1 MANHLHLKSL
11 GNPHD
16 EALLA
21 TMTHMVETHPN
32 ARITMASVNVI
43 NVEGNGLGEFLNELV
58 KQVPVLGMR
67 VYKSKRGK
75 QIQSKHRKVDNGLE
89 THSIHF
95 TFHNLEVRERM
106 GIPPT
111 EAV

>member
-1 MANHLHLKSL
+1 MVNHLHLKSSTK
-11 GNPHD
+11 HD

-32 ARITMASVNVI
+32 ARITMASANVI

-58 KQVPVLGMR
+58 KQVPVLEMH
-67 VYKSKRGK
+67 VYKVK
-75 QIQSKHRKVDNGLE
+75 QSRNIQCKHKQVNNGLE
-89 THSIHF
+89 KHSIHF
-95 TFHNLEVRERM
+95 NFHNLEVRERM